1 MTMTRPDRRPDRRTG
16 PQGARGRGRLRRLLA
31 LGGLVLALGLAGC
44 VGLPEDGPIVTEDAD
59 VEQDTQQALDIDA
72 RPPVE
77 GASRLQVVTGF
88 LDAMTAWP
96 IQTSVAK
103 EYLTADA
110 ADVWS
115 PETSTV
121 VYSDAQPPQQAGVEV
136 TVELTGADLIDEVGS
151 WRGALPRRDQT
162 LRFPMAIE
170 DGEFRIAAPPDA
182 LVVPA
187 GWFQQR
193 FQQVSLYYF
202 TPNAQTLVP
211 EPVFLPQGDQ
221 LATSLVSALLS
232 GPPAGLR
239 DVVRSFMPEDVS
251 IGLSVPVSESGVAEI
266 NMIGEAPRPSTAEAE
281 LMVAQ
286 MAWTLRQ
293 APDITAFRIRMD
305 GEDIRVPGGATL
317 HSVQAGARFDP
328 KGAGIS
334 TALYGLHR
342 GRVVTGAPADLGP
355 VDGPFGTGRYQMRS
369 VGVAPDGS
377 QAIGITGDGTTA
389 LRSSIVASDTGEP
402 ADVDEVLTGVDLAR
416 PTWDVAGGVW
426 LLDRRPGGAVLWR
439 VWNGR
444 TEQVRIPGMTGRDV
458 SQILAS
464 RDGTRLI
471 AVVRRPSGGD
481 AILSV
486 RIVLGAGGAAQRA
499 LQSTTIDPGIAG
511 RRIVS
516 IAWSTRNRIAG
527 LVPARPG
534 SLFEV
539 DIVPSD
545 GAEVGV
551 DTLSTIVSGR
561 VLGLAGPVDENQPTF
576 AVLADSLVDVRTR
589 GTDALNI
596 PVTQLGYAG

>member
-1 MTMTRPDRRPDRRTG
+1 MTTRAEAVTR
-16 PQGARGRGRLRRLLA
+16 QRLA
-31 LGGLVLALGLAGC
+31 VLVWLIVALGLAGC
-44 VGLPEDGPIVTEDAD
+44 VGLPEQGPIVTQDAD

-110 ADVWS
+110 ADVWT
-115 PETSTV
+115 PENETI
-121 VYSDAQPPQQAGVEV
+121 VYSDAQPPQQASTEV
-136 TVELTGADLIDEVGS
+136 TVELTGADLIDDVGS
-151 WRGALPRRDQT
+151 WRGALPRRDQK

-170 DGEFRIAAPPDA
+170 DGEFRIDGPPDA

-187 GWFQQR
+187 NWFQQR

-202 TPNAQTLVP
+202 TPSAETLVP

-221 LATSLVSALLS
+221 LATSLVTALLN
-232 GPPAGLR
+232 GPPDGLR
-239 DVVRSFMPEDVS
+239 DVVGSFMPEDVS

-266 NMIGEAPRPSTAEAE
+266 NMVGEAPRPSAAEAE

-293 APDITAFRIRMD
+293 APDITAFRMRID

-328 KGAGIS
+328 KGAGTS

-342 GRVVTGAPADLGP
+342 GRVVTGDPVGLAPVAGA
-355 VDGPFGTGRYQMRS
+355 FGTGRYQLRS
-369 VGVAPDGS
+369 VGVSPDGT

-389 LRSSIVASDTGEP
+389 LRSTIAAEEGSDESEQRGVET
-402 ADVDEVLTGVDLAR
+402 VLSGVDLAR
-416 PTWDVAGGVW
+416 PTWDLAGGVW
-426 LLDRRPGGAVLWR
+426 LLDRRLDGAALWR
-439 VWNGR
+439 LWNGR
-444 TEQVRIPGMTGRDV
+444 AKEIQIPGVTGHNV
-458 SQILAS
+458 SEILAS

-471 AVVRRPSGGD
+471 AVVRRPGGGD

-499 LQSTTIDPGIAG
+499 LQTTTVYPGIAG

-516 IAWSTRNRIAG
+516 IAWSSRTRIAG
-527 LVPARPG
+527 LTPARPG

-539 DIVPSD
+539 DIIPAD

-561 VLGLAGPVDENQPTF
+561 VLGLAGPVDENYPTY
-576 AVLADSLVDVRTR
+576 AVLAEGLVDVRTR
-589 GTDALNI
+589 GTVSLNL